1 MIKILFVCHGNICR
15 SPMAEYIFKNL
26 IAQKGIQDQFL
37 IASAATSTE
46 EIGRDIYPPAQRKLK
61 EKGIPF
67 SCRQARQVRFDE
79 YGKWDYIIG
88 MDRWN
93 HQNLKR
99 LFKMDPQQ
107 KVYSLLADRD
117 VADPWYTDDFETAY
131 QDIVQGCQEWLER
144 ITNDQTESTHA

>member
-1 MIKILFVCHGNICR
+1 
-15 SPMAEYIFKNL
+15 MAF
-26 IAQKGIQDQFL
+26 F
-37 IASAATSTE
+37 ASAATSTE

>member
-1 MIKILFVCHGNICR
+1 MIRILFVCHGNICR
-15 SPMAEYIFKNL
+15 SPMAEYIFKDL

-46 EIGRDIYPPAQRKLK
+46 EIGRDLYPSAKRKLK

-117 VADPWYTDDFETAY
+117 VADHWYTDDFETAY

>member
-15 SPMAEYIFKNL
+15 SPMAEYIFKDL

-88 MDRWN
+88 MDRRN